1 MMSWEDILKRWRPKP
16 PASIEEGGTAPNAPT
31 WDEIMVTIQNE
42 KHYRFLEEVRRLME
56 GKYDN

>member
-16 PASIEEGGTAPNAPT
+16 PASIDEGGTAPNAPT
-31 WDEIMVTIQNE
+31 WDEIMVTIENE

-56 GKYDN
+56 GKLE